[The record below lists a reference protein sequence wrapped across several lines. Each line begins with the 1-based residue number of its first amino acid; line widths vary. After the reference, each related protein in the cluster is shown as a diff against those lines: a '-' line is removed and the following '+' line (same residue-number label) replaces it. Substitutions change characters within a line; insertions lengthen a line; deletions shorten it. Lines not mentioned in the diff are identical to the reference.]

1 MKRWLRNGC
10 LLCAVLLCFVLCAP
24 SFSYADAPYD
34 GYTENTHGDRV
45 HSINGYLYDRS
56 IEGVELESGPLNA
69 PEDIFVGTDDSL
81 YIVDTGNSRIV
92 HLSEDGKLKQVM
104 GVEEGKGK
112 LNEPKGVF
120 VTEDGTIYVADT
132 KNQRIVVF
140 NAEGTYLREFAKP
153 ESPLLGAGFSYS
165 PSKLLVDKR
174 GYMFVVSD
182 GNTQG
187 LIQIDPNGQFRGFY
201 GANHIGFSWSRLFIR
216 MLATDEQK
224 AKLATTKPLEFS
236 NAVQDKEGFIYTT
249 TLGTVTNQI
258 KRLSPVGVDTLGSGA
273 KVYGDPSFQKGDS
286 IPAFIDITVDQNGV
300 MTALDLLNSK
310 IYQYDKLG
318 TLLFVFG
325 GLGEQNGLFV
335 TPSSIAQSSKGTIY
349 VVDKGRNRVDLF
361 RTTPFADTVHAASKL
376 YVDGRYEEAEGLW
389 QQVLQQNGNFDL
401 AYFAI
406 GKSLYKAQRYKDAMS
421 YFKLAGARGEYS
433 DAFHEYRK
441 EWIREYFAWIS
452 GGVIVLLLILRY
464 LAPRLIRGI
473 LRKVR
478 ANKSSEENETFTL
491 SRLPGDHTM
500 KGGQA
505 K

>member
-1 MKRWLRNGC
+1 MKRWLRYGS
-10 LLCAVLLCFVLCAP
+10 LLIAVLFASVTVEPA
-24 SFSYADAPYD
+24 FSYADAPYH

-45 HSINGYLYDRS
+45 HSINGYFYERS

-69 PEDIFVGTDDSL
+69 PEDIFVGSDDSL
-81 YIVDTGNSRIV
+81 YIVDTGNSRIL
-92 HLSEDGKLKQVM
+92 HLTEDGKLIKVM
-104 GVEEGKGK
+104 GAEEGKGK

-120 VTEDGTIYVADT
+120 VTGDGTVYAADT
-132 KNQRIVVF
+132 KNQRIVIYS
-140 NAEGTYLREFAKP
+140 ADGTYQKEFAKP
-153 ESPLLGAGFSYS
+153 ESPLLGASFSYS

-201 GANHIGFSWSRLFIR
+201 GANHIGFSWSRLFVR

-249 TLGTVTNQI
+249 TLGTETNQV
-258 KRLSPVGVDTLGSGA
+258 KRLSPVGVDTLNPGV
-273 KVYGDPSFQKGDS
+273 KVYGDQSFDS
-286 IPAFIDITVDQNGV
+286 IPAFIDITVDENGV
-300 MTALDLLNSK
+300 MTALDLMNSK
-310 IYQYDKLG
+310 VYQYDKLG

-361 RTTPFADTVHAASKL
+361 RTTPFADTVHEASKL

-406 GKSLYKAQRYKDAMS
+406 GKSLYKAQRYQEAMS

-433 DAFHEYRK
+433 DAFYEYRK

-452 GGVIVLLLILRY
+452 GGIIVLFLFLRY
-464 LAPRLIRGI
+464 LLPRMMRKMLRGF
-473 LRKVR
+473 R
-478 ANKSSEENETFTL
+478 AYSKKEKHP
-491 SRLPGDHTM
+491 LPQPHSDRTM